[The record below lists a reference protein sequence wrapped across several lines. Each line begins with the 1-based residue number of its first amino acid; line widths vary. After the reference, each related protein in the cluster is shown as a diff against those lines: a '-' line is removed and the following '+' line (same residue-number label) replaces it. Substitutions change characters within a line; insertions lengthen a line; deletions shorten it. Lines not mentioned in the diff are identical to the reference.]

1 MAELSPN
8 DPQTIE
14 LRIRTLRTVWL
25 GLLGSI
31 GGYFVL
37 TLFAKP
43 HEDVTPNPTLSLA
56 LLLAG
61 ISTTLISF
69 LIKSR
74 LLSRAVDQQQ
84 VPLVQ
89 QAYIVGWAINEVAAL
104 LGVFDFFV
112 TRNRYYYVLL
122 IIAVCGLLLH
132 FPRRESVVNAAFKG
146 TGFLVCLILF
156 LVASP
161 TVSAQQKTEPA
172 HKLVEFHM
180 ALLKHG
186 PKWTAT
192 ESEETKRL
200 HQDHINYVLSTLD
213 SGKAVIAGPLTDGGE
228 IDGIY
233 VFRAKFAEEAK
244 AWAEADPSVASGF
257 RIAEMHPWWSEDI
270 FSKPAKPLKLTKTY
284 LAFLTRGEKWTPEKT
299 PATEEIQKGH
309 MANINRLAE
318 MKKLIAAGPF
328 GDDGRLR
335 GIFVFR
341 VDSLEE
347 AKNLTAGDPAVQAGR
362 LAMDIHTWMVPEGIL
377 PSNVL

>member
-1 MAELSPN
+1 MSTQPMN
-8 DPQTIE
+8 QNGPQAIE
-14 LRIRTLRTVWL
+14 LRVRTLRTVWIA
-25 GLLGSI
+25 LLLSI
-31 GGYFVL
+31 AGYFVL
-37 TLFAKP
+37 TIFVKP
-43 HEDVTPNPTLSLA
+43 SADVPPNPTLSLI
-56 LLLAG
+56 LLVVG
-61 ISTTLISF
+61 ISTTLMSF
-69 LIKSR
+69 VIRNR
-74 LLSRAVDQQQ
+74 LLTRAVDQQQ

-89 QAYIVGWAINEVAAL
+89 QAYVAGWAINEVAAL
-104 LGVFDFFV
+104 LSVVDLFV
-112 TRNRYYYVLL
+112 TGHSHYYILL
-122 IIAVCGLLLH
+122 IVSACGLLLQ
-132 FPRRESVVNAAFKG
+132 FPRRESVVNAAAFKALAC
-146 TGFLVCLILF
+146 LVL
-156 LVASP
+156 LVVFSP
-161 TVSAQQKTEPA
+161 VVSSQQTPE

-200 HQDHINYVLSTLD
+200 HQDHVNYVLSTLE
-213 SGKAVIAGPLTDGGE
+213 SGKAVLAGPLTDGGE
-228 IDGIY
+228 IDGVY
-233 VFRAKFAEEAK
+233 VFRATSAVEAK

-270 FSKPAKPLKLTKTY
+270 FSKPTKPLKLTKMY
-284 LAFLTRGEKWTPEKT
+284 LTFLTRGEKWTPEKT

-347 AKNLTAGDPAVQAGR
+347 AKNLTATDPAVKAGR
-362 LAMDIHTWMVPEGIL
+362 LAMNIYTWMVPEGVL
-377 PSNVL
+377 P